1 MAMSAT
7 SEPDDL
13 RPGDEAAPEDPN
25 TAENICPDCGGSGQ
39 RGDNSQCKTCAGTGR
54 VTEGIGGG

>member
-1 MAMSAT
+1 MSAT

-13 RPGDEAAPEDPN
+13 RPGDEAATEDPG

-39 RGDNSQCKTCAGTGR
+39 REDGSQCPTCSGSGR
-54 VTEGIGGG
+54 VTEGVGGG